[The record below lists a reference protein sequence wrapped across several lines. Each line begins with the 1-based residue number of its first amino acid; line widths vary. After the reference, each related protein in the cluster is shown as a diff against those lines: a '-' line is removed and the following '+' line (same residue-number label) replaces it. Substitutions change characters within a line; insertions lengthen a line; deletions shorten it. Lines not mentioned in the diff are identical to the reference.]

1 MSEEIE
7 RIIKEC
13 SGVDTFDYI
22 ITPQQRDTMRLAEYI
37 KKLQQENQQ
46 LREKIDE
53 ELDSNIKYNVEIVD
67 LQQENQQLKEQ
78 LKDENNYH
86 NEAVKWYKEAFDIEQ
101 ERIKYRNVLDEIR
114 EYINNYDVFK
124 EFSFPLMKRDEENQV
139 KSSIDYEFQT
149 SIKKSLLQILD
160 KVKE

>member
-1 MSEEIE
+1 MSEEINKMFH
-7 RIIKEC
+7 RIELDKANDSCGFEFADGFSC
-13 SGVDTFDYI
+13 TFDNIATFY
-22 ITPQQRDTMRLAEYI
+22 DDRL
-37 KKLQQENQQ
+37 KLY
-46 LREKIDE
+46 
-53 ELDSNIKYNVEIVD
+53 ELVKQ
-67 LQQENQQLKEQ
+67 LQQENQQLKE
-78 LKDENNYH
+78 KSPYNYITDDEYIKNIECKYH
-86 NEAVKWYKEAFDIEQ
+86 RSEEKNKLYKS
-101 ERIKYRNVLDEIR
+101 VLDEIR

>member
-1 MSEEIE
+1 MSKEEIMIE
-7 RIIKEC
+7 KVSYADLQNKLIECNTDRII
-13 SGVDTFDYI
+13 
-22 ITPQQRDTMRLAEYI
+22 
-37 KKLQQENQQ
+37 
-46 LREKIDE
+46 
-53 ELDSNIKYNVEIVD
+53 
-67 LQQENQQLKEQ
+67 LQQENQQLKENIKDLDNQKEMMFKNMQLNQ
-78 LKDENNYH
+78 LKVCEL
-86 NEAVKWYKEAFDIEQ
+86 AK
-101 ERIKYRNVLDEIR
+101 VLDEIR